1 MKKLIAVL
9 MVLAMVLAFVG
20 CAKEPAVEE
29 PVAEGAAA
37 EEAADKIRLVY
48 IINGTLGDKSFFDS
62 GKEGLDMINEQ
73 YGDKFY
79 TEVREMSYDSSVWE
93 SSAMDIASEGWD
105 IIVMG
110 TWDMKAT
117 AAKIAEEYPETKV
130 WYFDEQ
136 WDFEASPVDN
146 AYGMLFAQNEGS
158 YLVGMAAA
166 RASKT
171 GKVAFMGGYEN
182 TVLQDFAVG
191 YAQGAKAVNPD
202 IDVNVSWTQSFD
214 DVSIGKDI
222 SLGLYQQGYDVVFS
236 CCGNC
241 GLGAFDAV
249 VEMGE
254 GYHVIGV
261 DGNQG
266 AYWESLGETAKAAAT
281 ITSMQKNVN
290 NAFLRA
296 AGLHLEGTCPYGT
309 NETLGLAE
317 GGVSFS
323 VTDATKTILGDEVIA
338 EMEKAQADIASG
350 AIAVD
355 TAF

>member
-9 MVLAMVLAFVG
+9 LVLAMVLSFVG
-20 CAKEPAVEE
+20 CGAK
-29 PVAEGAAA
+29 
-37 EEAADKIRLVY
+37 EEAAEAGDDKIRLVY

-62 GKEGLDMINEQ
+62 GKEGLDMINEK
-73 YGDKFY
+73 YPGKFH

-93 SSAMDIASEGWD
+93 SSALDIASEGWD

-110 TWDMKAT
+110 TWDMLET
-117 AAKIAEEYPETKV
+117 AGKIAEQYPDTKL
-130 WYFDEQ
+130 WFFDEQ
-136 WDFEASPVDN
+136 WDFEANPDKNVY
-146 AYGMLFAQNEGS
+146 AMLFAQNEGS

-166 RASKT
+166 KASKA

-182 TVLQDFAVG
+182 IVLQDFAIG
-191 YAQGAKAVNPD
+191 FEQGAKAINPNA
-202 IDVNVSWTQSFD
+202 DVNISWTQSFSD
-214 DVSIGKDI
+214 SSIGKDI

-249 VEMGE
+249 LEAGE
-254 GYHVIGV
+254 GKYVIGV

-266 AYWESLGETAKAAAT
+266 EYWKSIGEDAKAAAT

-296 AGLHLEGTCPYGT
+296 AGLHLEGTCPYGQ
-309 NETLGLAE
+309 NEKLGLE
-317 GGVSFS
+317 VGGVSFS
-323 VTDATKTILGDEVIA
+323 VTDATKAILGEEFIA
-338 EMEKAQADIASG
+338 EIEKAQQDIISG
-350 AIAVD
+350 AIQVN

>member
-9 MVLAMVLAFVG
+9 MVLVMVLSFVG
-20 CAKEPAVEE
+20 CAQEAAVEE
-29 PVAEGAAA
+29 GAE
-37 EEAADKIRLVY
+37 DKIRLVY
-48 IINGTLGDKSFFDS
+48 IVNGTLGDKSFFDS

-105 IIVMG
+105 IIVLG
-110 TWDMKAT
+110 TWDMMEIAG
-117 AAKIAEEYPETKV
+117 KIAAEYPDTKV
-130 WYFDEQ
+130 WFFDEQ
-136 WDFEASPVDN
+136 WDFETTPADN
-146 AYGMLFAQNEGS
+146 IYCMFFAQNEGS
-158 YLVGMAAA
+158 YLTGMAAA
-166 RASKT
+166 KASKT
-171 GKVAFMGGYEN
+171 GKIAFMGGYEN
-182 TVLQDFAVG
+182 TVLRDFAVG
-191 YAQGAKAVNPD
+191 YEQGAKAVNPD
-202 IDVNVSWTQSFD
+202 IEVNVSWTQSFD
-214 DVSIGKDI
+214 DSSIGKDI

-254 GYHVIGV
+254 GCYVVGV

-266 AYWESLGETAKAAAT
+266 EYWASLGEDAKAAAT

-290 NAFLRA
+290 NGFLRA
-296 AGLHLEGTCPYGT
+296 AGLHLDGTCPYGT
-309 NETLGLAE
+309 NERLGLAL
-317 GGVSFS
+317 GGVSFA
-323 VTDATKTILGDEVIA
+323 VTDATKTVVGEDFIA
-338 EMEKAQADIASG
+338 EMEKAQEDIISG
-350 AIAVD
+350 AITVD

>member
-9 MVLAMVLAFVG
+9 MVLAMVLAFAG
-20 CAKEPAVEE
+20 CAKEPA
-29 PVAEGAAA
+29 A
-37 EEAADKIRLVY
+37 EEAAGDKIRLVY
-48 IINGTLGDKSFFDS
+48 IVNGTLGDKSFFDS

-93 SSAMDIASEGWD
+93 PTALDIASEGWD
-105 IIVMG
+105 IIVLG
-110 TWDMKAT
+110 TWDMLNIAD
-117 AAKIAEEYPETKV
+117 KIATEYPDTKV
-130 WYFDEQ
+130 WFFDEQ
-136 WDFEASPVDN
+136 WDFEATPADN
-146 AYGMLFAQNEGS
+146 VYGMFFAQNEGS

-166 RASKT
+166 EASKT

-182 TVLQDFAVG
+182 TVLKDFAVG
-191 YAQGAKAVNPD
+191 YEQGAKAVNPD

-214 DVSIGKDI
+214 DSSIGKDI

-266 AYWESLGETAKAAAT
+266 AYWESIGEAAKAAAT

-296 AGLHLEGTCPYGT
+296 AGLHLEGKAPYGA
-309 NETLGLAE
+309 NEKLGLAL

-323 VTDATKTILGDEVIA
+323 VTDATKAILGDDVIA
-338 EMEKAQADIASG
+338 EIEKAQADIVSG

>member
-9 MVLAMVLAFVG
+9 MVLVMAFAVVG
-20 CAKEPAVEE
+20 CAKEPA
-29 PVAEGAAA
+29 A
-37 EEAADKIRLVY
+37 EEAGDKVRLVY
-48 IINGTLGDKSFFDS
+48 IVNGTLGDKSFFDS

-73 YGDKFY
+73 YGDQFY

-105 IIVMG
+105 IIVLG
-110 TWDMKAT
+110 TWDMLEIAG
-117 AAKIAEEYPETKV
+117 KIATEYPDTKI
-130 WYFDEQ
+130 WFFDEQ
-136 WDFEASPVDN
+136 WDFEATPADN
-146 AYGMLFAQNEGS
+146 VYGMFFAQNEGS

-166 RASKT
+166 SISKT

-191 YAQGAKAVNPD
+191 YTQGAKAVNPNA
-202 IDVNVSWTQSFD
+202 DVNVSWTQSFD

-254 GYHVIGV
+254 GYYVIGV

-266 AYWESLGETAKAAAT
+266 EYWASIGEDAKAAAT

-290 NAFLRA
+290 TAFLRA
-296 AGLHLEGTCPYGT
+296 AGLHLEDKAPYGA
-309 NETLGLAE
+309 NEKLGLAL

-323 VTDATKTILGDEVIA
+323 VTDATKAILGDDVIA
-338 EMEKAQADIASG
+338 EIEKAQADIVSG

>member
-9 MVLAMVLAFVG
+9 MVLAMVLAFAG
-20 CAKEPAVEE
+20 CAKEPA
-29 PVAEGAAA
+29 A
-37 EEAADKIRLVY
+37 EEAAGDKIRLVY
-48 IINGTLGDKSFFDS
+48 IVNGTLGDKSFFDS

-93 SSAMDIASEGWD
+93 PTALDIASEGWD
-105 IIVMG
+105 IIVLG
-110 TWDMKAT
+110 TWDMLEIAG
-117 AAKIAEEYPETKV
+117 KIAAEYPDTKV
-130 WYFDEQ
+130 WFFDEQ
-136 WDFEASPVDN
+136 WDFEATPADN
-146 AYGMLFAQNEGS
+146 VYGMFFAQNEGS

-166 RASKT
+166 EASKT

-182 TVLQDFAVG
+182 TVLKDFAVG
-191 YAQGAKAVNPD
+191 YEQGAKAVNPD

-214 DVSIGKDI
+214 DSSIGKDI

-254 GYHVIGV
+254 GYYVIGV

-266 AYWESLGETAKAAAT
+266 EYWSSIGEDAKAAAT

-290 NAFLRA
+290 NGFLRA
-296 AGLHLEGTCPYGT
+296 AGLHLEGKCPYGT
-309 NETLGLAE
+309 NEMLGLAL

-323 VTDATKTILGDEVIA
+323 VTDTTTSVLGEEVIA
-338 EMEKAQADIASG
+338 AMEKAQADIVSG

>member
-9 MVLAMVLAFVG
+9 MVLVMVLSFAG
-20 CAKEPAVEE
+20 CAQETVDES
-29 PVAEGAAA
+29 
-37 EEAADKIRLVY
+37 ADKIRLVY
-48 IINGTLGDKSFFDS
+48 IVNGTLGDKSFFDS
-62 GKEGLDMINEQ
+62 GKEGLDKINEQ
-73 YGDKFY
+73 YGDQFY

-93 SSAMDIASEGWD
+93 ASAMDIASEGWD
-105 IIVMG
+105 IIVLG
-110 TWDMKAT
+110 TWDMLAI
-117 AAKIAEEYPETKV
+117 ADKIATEYPDTKV
-130 WYFDEQ
+130 WFFDET
-136 WDFEASPVDN
+136 WDFEAMPHDN
-146 AYGMLFAQNEGS
+146 LYGMLFAQNEGS

-166 RASKT
+166 KASKT

-182 TVLQDFAVG
+182 TVLKDFAIG
-191 YAQGAKAVNPD
+191 YEQGAKAVNPD
-202 IDVNVSWTQSFD
+202 IEVNVSWTQSFD
-214 DVSIGKDI
+214 DSSIGKDI
-222 SLGLYQQGYDVVFS
+222 ALGLYQQGYDVVFS

-254 GYHVIGV
+254 GYYVIGV

-266 AYWESLGETAKAAAT
+266 EYWASIGEDAKAAAT

-296 AGLHLEGTCPYGT
+296 AGLHLEGKAPYGE
-309 NETLGLAE
+309 NEKLGLAL

-323 VTDATKTILGDEVIA
+323 VTDATNTILGADVIA
-338 EMEKAQADIASG
+338 EIEKAQEDIIGG

>member
-20 CAKEPAVEE
+20 CAKEPA
-29 PVAEGAAA
+29 A
-37 EEAADKIRLVY
+37 EEAAGDKIRLVY
-48 IINGTLGDKSFFDS
+48 IVNGTLGDKSFFDS

-79 TEVREMSYDSSVWE
+79 TEVREMSYDSAVWE
-93 SSAMDIASEGWD
+93 PTAMDIASEGWD
-105 IIVMG
+105 IIVLG
-110 TWDMKAT
+110 TWDMLEIAG
-117 AAKIAEEYPETKV
+117 KIATEYPDTKI
-130 WYFDEQ
+130 WFFDEQ
-136 WDFEASPVDN
+136 WDLEATPTDN
-146 AYGMLFAQNEGS
+146 VYGMLFAQNKGS

-166 RASKT
+166 KASKT
-171 GKVAFMGGYEN
+171 GKIAFMGGYEN
-182 TVLQDFAVG
+182 TVLKDFAVG
-191 YAQGAKAVNPD
+191 YEQGAKAVNPD

-214 DVSIGKDI
+214 DSSIGKDI
-222 SLGLYQQGYDVVFS
+222 ALGLYQQGYDVVFS

-254 GYHVIGV
+254 GYYVIGV

-266 AYWESLGETAKAAAT
+266 AYWESIGEDAKAAAT
-281 ITSMQKNVN
+281 LTSMQKNVN
-290 NAFLRA
+290 NGFLRA
-296 AGLHLEGTCPYGT
+296 AGLHLEGKCPYGA

-317 GGVSFS
+317 GVVSFS
-323 VTDATKTILGDEVIA
+323 VTDATTSALGEEFIA
-338 EMEKAQADIASG
+338 QMEQAQADIVSG